1 MLNLYFRIRNWLQ
14 REEGQDMIE
23 YVLLVV
29 LIALIVAAFIPPVT
43 TAISGAFTAVSAW
56 LGGAAGP

>member
-1 MLNLYFRIRNWLQ
+1 MLNLYLRLRNWLQ

-29 LIALIVAAFIPPVT
+29 LIALIVAAFIPAVT
-43 TAISGAFTAVSAW
+43 ASISGAFTAVSGW
-56 LGGAAGP
+56 LAGAAGP